1 MMTDPQGDP
10 TQDDTPLWR
19 VIAEQL
25 RDQIARE
32 VYPPGAPLPGETAMA
47 ERYNT
52 SRPTVRRAIAEL
64 AGEGLL
70 SAAQGR
76 GTYVRPRP
84 DRRALL
90 ISANTHV
97 DLFDEDAPARHG
109 WTRELHPE
117 AIRHREHGEQVTDA
131 LMTAATREQ
140 AEALRIQTGDWII
153 HRFTHWRHNTTGRV
167 IAITSACPAHL
178 TGSRFGAPHHDD
190 HPQQHDSWTDAD
202 PEPPEDDDE
211 PFEPDDDTP
220 GIELYDMLKRDF
232 GPVHFTTTV
241 TARMPHGDEVT
252 DLGTEPGIPLLVIT
266 RTMTD
271 PHGRPLETTT
281 IHAPADRIEAL
292 SAEPAARTPTAIL
305 TL

>member
-1 MMTDPQGDP
+1 
-10 TQDDTPLWR
+10 

-47 ERYNT
+47 ARYNT

-84 DRRALL
+84 DRRTVL
-90 ISANTHV
+90 IGAHTHT
-97 DLFDEDAPARHG
+97 DLFDEGTAARYG

-117 AIRHREHGEQVTDA
+117 AVRHREHGEQVTDTV
-131 LMTAATREQ
+131 LTTATREQ

-153 HRFTHWRHNTTGRV
+153 HRFTHWRHTKTGRV

-178 TGSRFGAPHHDD
+178 TGSKLGAPHHDD
-190 HPQQHDSWTDAD
+190 QQ
-202 PEPPEDDDE
+202 PEDDGQQPHHSPADDDQEAPENDE
-211 PFEPDDDTP
+211 QYEPDDDTP
-220 GIELYDMLKRDF
+220 GIELYDTLTRDF
-232 GPVHFTTTV
+232 GPVYFTTTV
-241 TARMPHGDEVT
+241 TARMPHGDQVN
-252 DLGTEPGIPLLVIT
+252 DLGTEPGIPLLIIT

-281 IHAPADRIEAL
+281 IEAPADRIQAL
-292 SAEPAARTPTAIL
+292 TTEPGTRTPTAIL